1 MRGWGIGASIVWAIV
16 VAAYAIGYVTTLKP
30 TGGEMMLALAG
41 FLAVGLV
48 PVVLIWWN
56 GRLGRALAER
66 NDDAEA
72 LRAELT
78 ALTEQV
84 EGLTARLAEAEARLD
99 EVPTIEVPQD
109 KPPALIA
116 PEPVPLPEP
125 EKEAPEPKPE
135 PLPQPEPEPE
145 PEPELPVEPPEDL
158 DQPALPLE
166 GGSDGGELSLSDA
179 IQALNFPQ
187 DAQDQA
193 GFAVLRRALQRHDL
207 AKLLQA
213 SEDCL
218 NLLAHQG
225 IYTDDLMPAPASAPE
240 WRQFAK
246 GGAARAELMPMTGI
260 TDTKALEKVQAQMR
274 ADPIFRD
281 TALYFQRRFDRMLQD
296 AAPDATDE
304 EVLRLVDTRSGRAF
318 VLLVQVG
325 GLSNT

>member
-1 MRGWGIGASIVWAIV
+1 MRGWGTRAGLIWALA

-30 TGGEMMLALAG
+30 AGGGMVLALVG

-48 PVVLIWWN
+48 PLVLVWWI
-56 GRLGRALAER
+56 GRLTQELASRDSNDTGMQNEVAALKDEVA
-66 NDDAEA
+66 
-72 LRAELT
+72 
-78 ALTEQV
+78 
-84 EGLTARLAEAEARLD
+84 GLTRRLSQAEARLAEAARVQAAPVVVPPLPKV
-99 EVPTIEVPQD
+99 EVLAPP
-109 KPPALIA
+109 KPA
-116 PEPVPLPEP
+116 PEP
-125 EKEAPEPKPE
+125 EKE
-135 PLPQPEPEPE
+135 
-145 PEPELPVEPPEDL
+145 PVEEDE
-158 DQPALPLE
+158 QPALPLE
-166 GGSDGGELSLSDA
+166 GGSDGTDLSLSDA

-246 GGAARAELMPMTGI
+246 GGAARAELMPLTGI
-260 TDTKALEKVQAQMR
+260 TDSAALEKVQAQMR

-296 AAPDATDE
+296 AAPEASDE

-325 GLSNT
+325 GLSKG